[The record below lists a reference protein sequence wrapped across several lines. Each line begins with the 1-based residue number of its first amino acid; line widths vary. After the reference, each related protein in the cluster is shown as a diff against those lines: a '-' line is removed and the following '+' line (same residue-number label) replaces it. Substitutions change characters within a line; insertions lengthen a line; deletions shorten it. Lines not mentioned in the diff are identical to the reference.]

1 MAGLA
6 DEFPS
11 RIENANGYMLDQ
23 ESIAWFA
30 AAYFPD
36 GVPGRLAGGT
46 AVGGRATPPSP
57 RRLVIT
63 AEFDPLRDE
72 GEAYVVK
79 LEAAGVPAKGTR
91 YAGLIHGFFGMGAV
105 VPAAMEAVEE
115 AGQALREALH
125 D

>member
-1 MAGLA
+1 MAGHE

-11 RIENANGYMLDQ
+11 RVENATGYMLDQ
-23 ESIAWFA
+23 ESIAWFT

-36 GVPGRLAGGT
+36 GVPADWRAAPLT
-46 AVGGRATPPSP
+46 ATSHAAVAPA
-57 RRLVIT
+57 LVIT